1 MTSNTAEFSS
11 SAASRAAFS
20 SARAR
25 SGTENAESNRIANA
39 INSAAAA
46 QIIPRRPKC
55 RFGFC
60 ILRILADF
68 VPCAL
73 RKRRFPFLFLTTA
86 LLSPPVQSD
95 IAFPPFIAFFLKYSA
110 HGTSVTRNAGANAD
124 NCGYLRQNCK
134 YLMFGLPSG
143 AHCGII

>member
-20 SARAR
+20 SARAQRHGKRRVKQDCERNKQR
-25 SGTENAESNRIANA
+25 SRSTDYTPQAKM
-39 INSAAAA
+39 
-46 QIIPRRPKC
+46 QIR
-55 RFGFC
+55 FC

-68 VPCAL
+68 TPCTL

-86 LLSPPVQSD
+86 LLSPPCSPTLHSLLLSFSFKIFRTRHECYPQC
-95 IAFPPFIAFFLKYSA
+95 
-110 HGTSVTRNAGANAD
+110 GTNAD

>member
-25 SGTENAESNRIANA
+25 SGTENAESSRIANA

-95 IAFPPFIAFFLKYSA
+95 IAFPPFYRFLFKVFRTRHECYPQC
-110 HGTSVTRNAGANAD
+110 GTNAD

>member
-46 QIIPRRPKC
+46 QIIPPQAKMQI
-55 RFGFC
+55 RF
-60 ILRILADF
+60 LYPAD
-68 VPCAL
+68 
-73 RKRRFPFLFLTTA
+73 
-86 LLSPPVQSD
+86 
-95 IAFPPFIAFFLKYSA
+95 I
-110 HGTSVTRNAGANAD
+110 G
-124 NCGYLRQNCK
+124 
-134 YLMFGLPSG
+134 
-143 AHCGII
+143 